1 MAVIPPDIVLGSG
14 VLDLPVLADR
24 PDRRRVAVVTHRGAV
39 AIARR
44 VCEQVTADGM
54 AAELIEVP
62 DGEDAKSI
70 EVAAEVYR
78 RLNRMGMTRA
88 DTVLAVGGGA
98 VTDLAGFVAAT
109 YLRGVEVVYCP
120 TTLLGAVDAAIGG
133 KTGINLD
140 GKNLVGVFRQPARV
154 VIDIEILAALPIELL
169 RQGMAEALK
178 VGLIADP
185 DLVDL
190 LERHGCDADL
200 TVVVERAVRV
210 KLAIVGE
217 DFTESGRRAVLNYG
231 HTIGHAVEVAAG
243 VSHGEAVA
251 IGMVAAGAV
260 AAHLVGFAGAGRQR
274 AIIERLGL
282 PTTAEFDRAQAR
294 ALVGLDKKRDLSGVR
309 MVLLEEIGRPVV
321 IAVPEEAVELGLAA
335 AAGAVG

>member
-1 MAVIPPDIVLGSG
+1 MAVTAPDVVLGPG
-14 VLDLPVLADR
+14 ALKGPVLPDR

-39 AIARR
+39 AIARGL
-44 VCEQVTADGM
+44 CQGLAAGGM
-54 AAELIEVP
+54 TAELIEVP
-62 DGEDAKSI
+62 DGEAAKSI
-70 EVAAEVYR
+70 EVATDVYR

-98 VTDLAGFVAAT
+98 VTDLAGYVAAT
-109 YLRGVEVVYCP
+109 YLRGVEAVYCP

-154 VIDIEILAALPIELL
+154 VIDIEILQALPIELL
-169 RQGMAEALK
+169 RQGLAEALK
-178 VGLIADP
+178 AGLIADP

-190 LERHGCDADL
+190 LERDGSDADL
-200 TVVVERAVRV
+200 TDVVERAVRV
-210 KLAIVGE
+210 KLAIVEE
-217 DFTESGRRAVLNYG
+217 DFTESGRRALLNYG

-260 AAHLVGFAGAGRQR
+260 AAHTIGFAAAARQR

-282 PTTAEFDRAQAR
+282 PTAADFDRLEAR
-294 ALVGLDKKRDLSGVR
+294 ALIGLDKKRDMSGVR
-309 MVLLEEIGRPVV
+309 MVLLEDVGRPVV
-321 IAVPEEAVELGLAA
+321 MTVSEESIDLGLDA
-335 AAGAVG
+335 AAGAAG